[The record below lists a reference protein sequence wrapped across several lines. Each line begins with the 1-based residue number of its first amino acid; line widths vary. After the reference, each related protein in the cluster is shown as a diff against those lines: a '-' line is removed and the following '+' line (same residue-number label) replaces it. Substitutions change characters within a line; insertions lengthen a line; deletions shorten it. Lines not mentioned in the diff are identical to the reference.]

1 MFLYFEFSF
10 MAGNL
15 YFLLVSNLWNKFW
28 WHNITRFKIYHQW
41 FIKRFSFPETNWA
54 FNWACLGASFCKF
67 VPWNIPQTHLTNVL
81 KLNRTWNFLI
91 SVASFLQLVN
101 IPFSSIIITVL
112 EKKIS
117 SISTYFSYVW
127 KLIFDIGKRKH
138 IMLKSF
144 NSHLVK
150 LSTSI

>member
-112 EKKIS
+112 EKKYHLSLHILVMYGNLFLILEKE
-117 SISTYFSYVW
+117 SISCW
-127 KLIFDIGKRKH
+127 
-138 IMLKSF
+138 
-144 NSHLVK
+144 N
-150 LSTSI
+150 LSIAI